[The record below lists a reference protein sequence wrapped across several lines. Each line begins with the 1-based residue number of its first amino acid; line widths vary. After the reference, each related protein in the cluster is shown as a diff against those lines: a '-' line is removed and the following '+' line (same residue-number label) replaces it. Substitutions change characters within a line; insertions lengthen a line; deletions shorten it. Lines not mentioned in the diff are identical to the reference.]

1 MDACAEVL
9 YVVFDLSNKKHI
21 QVLILNNAKM
31 HTVQCHRVEQVA
43 WRDILLYGI
52 RVVVFFAVQSLP
64 QGLPQPRSLPI
75 DVGVIGQKHWRSESG
90 AGFLSLDRCVL

>member
-43 WRDILLYGI
+43 
-52 RVVVFFAVQSLP
+52 
-64 QGLPQPRSLPI
+64 
-75 DVGVIGQKHWRSESG
+75 
-90 AGFLSLDRCVL
+90 